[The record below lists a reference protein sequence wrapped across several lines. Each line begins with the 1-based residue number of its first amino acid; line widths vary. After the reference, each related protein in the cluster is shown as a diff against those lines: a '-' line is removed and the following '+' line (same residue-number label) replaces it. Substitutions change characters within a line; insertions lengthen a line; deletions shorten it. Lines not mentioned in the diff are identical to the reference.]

1 MIAGCSTNDI
11 TGPGFSEASASSSY
25 AEFSNGTNKGLAAD
39 NCAITSVSY
48 LDVANGKSPII
59 VTRTWTLKDAAAN
72 ESTCTQQII
81 VEDKTPPMLTPPGPF
96 AFCVER
102 VWSAA
107 MISSELKINP
117 DPDYYLFRKGSTQL
131 DLDPVA
137 NNFSDNCCATNL
149 LEIHW
154 RIDFTDTPNPTP
166 PPTMLTHTSINGT
179 GQPSAYISDI
189 KLPGDG
195 VHFTSIVHK
204 ITYWLIDCNGNKSE
218 DIVVNITINPRPEMR

>member
-1 MIAGCSTNDI
+1 M
-11 TGPGFSEASASSSY
+11 
-25 AEFSNGTNKGLAAD
+25 
-39 NCAITSVSY
+39 
-48 LDVANGKSPII
+48 
-59 VTRTWTLKDAAAN
+59 
-72 ESTCTQQII
+72 
-81 VEDKTPPMLTPPGPF
+81 
-96 AFCVER
+96 
-102 VWSAA
+102 
-107 MISSELKINP
+107 
-117 DPDYYLFRKGSTQL
+117 FRKGSTQL